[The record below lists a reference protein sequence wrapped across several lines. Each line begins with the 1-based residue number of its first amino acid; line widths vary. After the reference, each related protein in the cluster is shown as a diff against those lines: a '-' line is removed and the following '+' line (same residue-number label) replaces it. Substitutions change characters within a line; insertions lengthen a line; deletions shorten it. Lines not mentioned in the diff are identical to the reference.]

1 MVQIWSSVSKIG
13 QNRHIEIAFL
23 KLNWGQFR
31 ILSTVWSH
39 LKREFNYKSKVI
51 WLRSSEVRGHV
62 TEDHVIKKRTYRCF
76 ILAIGGLRMIHIG
89 FIVIKHIV
97 WLIEYARL
105 KYKNYFEVKQGQ
117 IWVKNGPKLSKGN
130 QLWSSGQK
138 LFQES
143 LGVSKSQ
150 IMAQS
155 SYWVNRGRMKTQ
167 RSFLAKKIK

>member
-1 MVQIWSSVSKIG
+1 MIGYFYRSRFRLSVRLSVRGNRVVFSVQTGSNRLKPVFCTVVIHHRSCTWLCVSRVIQKMVQIWSSVSKIG

-39 LKREFNYKSKVI
+39 LKRRFNWRSKVM
-51 WLRSSEVRGHV
+51 WGQMSCDRR
-62 TEDHVIKKRTYRCF
+62 DHVIRKQTYRCF

-105 KYKNYFEVKQGQ
+105 K
-117 IWVKNGPKLSKGN
+117 I
-130 QLWSSGQK
+130 
-138 LFQES
+138 
-143 LGVSKSQ
+143 
-150 IMAQS
+150 
-155 SYWVNRGRMKTQ
+155 
-167 RSFLAKKIK
+167 KI